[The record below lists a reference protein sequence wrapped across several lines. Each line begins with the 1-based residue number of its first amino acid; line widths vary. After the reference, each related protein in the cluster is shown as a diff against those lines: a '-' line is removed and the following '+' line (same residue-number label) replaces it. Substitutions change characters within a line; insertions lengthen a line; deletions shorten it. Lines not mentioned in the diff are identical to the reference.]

1 MKYKV
6 LVLDIDGTVTNSNKE
21 ITEKTLNAIINIQKQ
36 GCTVVLASGRPTPGI
51 MPVANELKLSEYGGY
66 ILSFNGAKII
76 NCKTNEIIYQKT
88 LPLDIVPT
96 IYEEAKQNEVGLVT
110 YEGDK
115 VISGTGVDEFVIKE
129 ANINKINIKEVDN
142 FPEYVTFD
150 INKCLMTG
158 EPKKLEALDKELNG
172 KYGEGLSI
180 YRSEPFFLEIMPKNI
195 DKAYSLEQLCKH
207 LHITKDEM
215 IAVGDGFNDLSM
227 IRYAGLG
234 VAMDN
239 AQDKVKEVADHI
251 TKSNDEDGVA
261 FVIEKFMMK

>member
-1 MKYKV
+1 MKYKT
-6 LVLDIDGTVTNSNKE
+6 LVLDIDGTVTNSKKE
-21 ITEKTLNAIINIQKQ
+21 ITKKTLDSIIKIQEK
-36 GCTVVLASGRPTPGI
+36 GCKVVLASGRPTPGI
-51 MPVANELKLSEYGGY
+51 IPVANELRLKEYGGY

-76 NCKTNEIIYQKT
+76 NCQTEEVIYQKV
-88 LPLDIVPT
+88 LPLDVIPT
-96 IYEEAKQNEVGLVT
+96 IYEEAKKNEVGLVT
-110 YEGDK
+110 YEGNH
-115 VISGTGVDEFVIKE
+115 VISGTGVDEYVEKE
-129 ANINKINIKEVDN
+129 AKINKIEIKEVDN

-150 INKCLMTG
+150 VNKCLITG
-158 EPKKLEALDKELNG
+158 EPSKLEELDKEMNQ

-207 LHITKDEM
+207 LDITKDEM
-215 IAVGDGFNDLSM
+215 VAIGDGFNDLSM

-239 AQDKVKEVADHI
+239 AQDKVKEVADYI

-261 FVIEKFMMK
+261 HVIEEFM